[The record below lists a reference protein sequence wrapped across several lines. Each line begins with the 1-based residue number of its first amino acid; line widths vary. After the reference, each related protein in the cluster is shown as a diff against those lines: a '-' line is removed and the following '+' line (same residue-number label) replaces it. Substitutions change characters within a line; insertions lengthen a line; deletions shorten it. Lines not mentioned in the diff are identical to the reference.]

1 MHQGRSTNT
10 WRGRQAALSI
20 TPVSKPAICAPA
32 LPRSRQPICVRFAC
46 CRRGLPVL
54 FGGRFVSFYVVVG
67 IGLIEIL
74 E

>member
-10 WRGRQAALSI
+10 WRGRQPALSI